1 MKFGKLFAL
10 VATYISIVHAQN
22 KPLGISTEGAASII
36 SGQVSIEPAIVGQKK
51 AQLTI

>member
-10 VATYISIVHAQN
+10 VITYISIVHAQV
-22 KPLGISTEGAASII
+22 KTQGLSTEKAASII

>member
-1 MKFGKLFAL
+1 MKFGKLLEF
-10 VATYISIVHAQN
+10 VATFIIIVHAQI
-22 KPLGISTEGAASII
+22 KSGLSTERAASII